1 MQPDPRPPG
10 GRSGALAFVATM
22 VAPGLGHLYLGRPRV
37 AFAVL
42 VALGV
47 VFPLAITAM
56 VALRVPPLWSFAI
69 TVSAGWGFALA
80 IAIDAWAGARRGAH
94 DVPPGDRRGPYL
106 GFLALSLVVG
116 LAGSALRKAYVIDF
130 YKHPSGSMAP
140 TIRDGEHF
148 VVTKLHER
156 GVTPARGDLIVFR
169 YPQDPDQVFLKR
181 VVAIGGDTVVD
192 GPGELVVN
200 GVAWPRRPC
209 DADIAA
215 ATPGECLLERAP
227 DGREHTIL
235 ETPGAPTRR
244 VTTTVPAGQLWVRGD
259 NRGNS
264 HDSAAFGPIP
274 VEDVLGR
281 ARAIVLPLERL
292 GSVD

>member
-22 VAPGLGHLYLGRPRV
+22 VAPGLGHLYLGRARV

-56 VALRVPPLWSFAI
+56 VALQVPPLWSFAI

-80 IAIDAWAGARRGAH
+80 TAIDAWASARRNSPRI
-94 DVPPGDRRGPYL
+94 PPGDRRGLYL

-130 YKHPSGSMAP
+130 YRHPSGSMAP
-140 TIRDGEHF
+140 TIREGEHF

-169 YPQDPDQVFLKR
+169 HPADPAEVFLKR

-209 DADIAA
+209 DPQPAA
-215 ATPGECLLERAP
+215 APGQCLLERAP
-227 DGREHTIL
+227 DGREHTIR
-235 ETPGAPTRR
+235 ETPGAPGRR

-274 VEDVLGR
+274 VADVIGR

>member
-1 MQPDPRPPG
+1 MQADPPG
-10 GRSGALAFVATM
+10 GRSGALAFLASM
-22 VAPGLGHLYLGRPRV
+22 IAPGLGHLYLGRTRV

-42 VALGV
+42 LALGV
-47 VFPLAITAM
+47 VFPLVITAM
-56 VALRVPPLWSFAI
+56 VALQVSPLWSLAI
-69 TVSAGWGFALA
+69 AVSAGWGFALA
-80 IAIDAWAGARRGAH
+80 IALDAWASARRGAQG
-94 DVPPGDRRGPYL
+94 PGPRRGLYV
-106 GFLALSLVVG
+106 GFLALSVVVG
-116 LAGSALRKAYVIDF
+116 VTGSALRKEYVIDF
-130 YKHPSGSMAP
+130 YKSPSDSMAP
-140 TIRDGEHF
+140 TIREGEHF

-169 YPQDPDQVFLKR
+169 YPQDPDEVFLKR

-209 DADIAA
+209 DVQ
-215 ATPGECLLERAP
+215 PGSDVRGQCLLERAP
-227 DGREHTIL
+227 DGREHWIL
-235 ETPGAPTRR
+235 ETPGAPGRR

-264 HDSAAFGPIP
+264 HDSAAFGPIA

-281 ARAIVLPLERL
+281 ARAIFLPLDRL
-292 GSVD
+292 GPLD